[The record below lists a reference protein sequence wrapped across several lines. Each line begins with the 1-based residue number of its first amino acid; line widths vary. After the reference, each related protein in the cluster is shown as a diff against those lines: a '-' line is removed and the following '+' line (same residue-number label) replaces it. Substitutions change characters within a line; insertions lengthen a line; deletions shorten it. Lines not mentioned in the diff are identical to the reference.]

1 MISLIDFVKAFNS
14 NLEYRILIV
23 VDEICDVF
31 SGNKE
36 EFIKRVQNPYCFQD
50 YYVQHVDFDVSY
62 EDDYDNSKLV
72 EDGYCLYI
80 DADTTDNLDDFTLDG
95 LTWVE
100 KELNRNNYRTN
111 KYKIS
116 NVISENN
123 IVKSFNVEKCEWNL
137 KDLKTVFCMA

>member
-1 MISLIDFVKAFNS
+1 MISLVDFVKAFNS

-36 EFIKRVQNPYCFQD
+36 EFIKRVQNPYCFKD
-50 YYVQHVDFDVSY
+50 YYVQHVDFDVGY
-62 EDDYDNSKLV
+62 DDDYDKSKLV

-123 IVKSFNVEKCEWNL
+123 IVKSFNVEKCE
-137 KDLKTVFCMA
+137 

>member
-1 MISLIDFVKAFNS
+1 MISLVDFVKAFNS

-50 YYVQHVDFDVSY
+50 YYVQHVDLDVGY
-62 EDDYDNSKLV
+62 DYDYDNKKWF

-123 IVKSFNVEKCEWNL
+123 IVKSFNVEKCE
-137 KDLKTVFCMA
+137 

>member
-50 YYVQHVDFDVSY
+50 YYVQQVDFDVGY
-62 EDDYDNSKLV
+62 DDDYDNSKLV

-123 IVKSFNVEKCEWNL
+123 IVKSFNVEKCE
-137 KDLKTVFCMA
+137 